1 VNFVIATPNSRVAIR
16 AGQTIPLEIVN
27 DHLVAD
33 WPGIGRVVVDTGS
46 PVTVPGAG
54 DLVPG
59 GLNIARLGSLIG
71 TRLDGLVGMDTLGA
85 QPFVV
90 DWAAS
95 RLVLGAVDGV
105 AGGRAVALE
114 LRQGLPVVP
123 MTIGGA
129 ERPVI
134 LDTGATVSYFVQ
146 GLVDMANPTGVFRDF
161 VREADFV
168 EFDTPLATVDV
179 TLGGVPFRL
188 TAGVPPR
195 HLDMW
200 LRAFGVA
207 GVVGRDVWRN
217 ARVAIDVPG
226 ARAVIDSPAGLTGAG
241 PFVR

>member
-1 VNFVIATPNSRVAIR
+1 MNFVIASPSSRVAIR
-16 AGQTIPLEIVN
+16 AGQTIPLEIVR
-27 DHLVAD
+27 DHLIAD
-33 WPGIGRVVVDTGS
+33 WPGIGRVVIDTGS

-90 DWAAS
+90 DWSAS
-95 RLVLGAVDGV
+95 RLVLGTADGV
-105 AGGRAVALE
+105 AGGRVVPLE

-134 LDTGATVSYFVQ
+134 LDTGATVSYFVR
-146 GLVDMANPTGVFRDF
+146 GLVDMANPTGVFHDF

-168 EFDTPLATVDV
+168 EFDTPLAAVDV
-179 TLGGVPFRL
+179 TLGSLPFRL
-188 TAGVPPR
+188 AAGIPPA
-195 HLDMW
+195 HLDMC
-200 LRAFGVA
+200 LRAIGVA
-207 GVVGRDVWRN
+207 GVVGRDVWKN

-226 ARAVIDSPAGLTGAG
+226 ARAVIDSPAGPPGAG
-241 PFVR
+241 PAIR